1 MRTIRTMIC
10 RTMICVAVLV
20 SAGALA
26 QETSDADAVSKIL
39 ALESAW
45 NQAVGTRDT
54 KALNAIFD
62 NFLVYVEHDGR
73 VMSKAEYLATVKR
86 AGGNPQQ
93 VTTEGMT
100 AHIWGAT
107 AVVTGIYRERGVH
120 DGKPYDRRGRFIDTW
135 IFKDRIWVCVA
146 AQATLVKP

>member
-1 MRTIRTMIC
+1 MRTVRTVIC
-10 RTMICVAVLV
+10 IATLV
-20 SAGALA
+20 SAAAFA
-26 QETSDADAVSKIL
+26 QGTPDADAQSKIL

-93 VTTEGMT
+93 VTTEGVT
-100 AHIWGAT
+100 VHLWGTPAI
-107 AVVTGIYRERGVH
+107 VTGIYRERGVH
-120 DGKPYDRRGRFIDTW
+120 DGKPYNRRGRFIDTW
-135 IFKDRIWVCVA
+135 ILKDGIWVCVA
-146 AQATLVKP
+146 AQGTLLKP